1 MPRLEMNEEPVVAE
15 APVKKKKISWKVLM
29 AVILIISAAGAGVAL
44 WQGRVN
50 GNPGEDEPIPL
61 TYISPMDFTVNLADV
76 GQRRY
81 LKASVAFATNHKN
94 LEKEILDRKP
104 EIRDLVIELF
114 RSRTVTDLN
123 TLTGTEKLREEIK
136 VQVNGRLKTGE
147 ILEVYFT
154 EFIIQ

>member
-1 MPRLEMNEEPVVAE
+1 MPKLELNEETVIAE
-15 APVKKKKISWKVLM
+15 IPAKKKKFSWKVLVF
-29 AVILIISAAGAGVAL
+29 ALLFITAAGTGVAL

-50 GNPGEDEPIPL
+50 GNPGNEDSIPMI
-61 TYISPMDFTVNLADV
+61 YISPMDFTVNLADP

-81 LKASVAFATNHKN
+81 LKASVAFATGHKN
-94 LEKEILDRKP
+94 LEKEILDRRP

-114 RSRTVTDLN
+114 RSRTVSDLN
-123 TLTGTEKLREEIK
+123 TMIGTEKLREEIRS
-136 VQVNGRLKTGE
+136 QINERLRTGE